1 MKRIIIILVI
11 FIAGINSSIAQQLPQ
26 FTQYMYNT
34 IAVNPAYAGSR
45 GVMSIVALGR
55 NQWVGFN
62 GGPETET
69 LSINSP
75 LRNERI
81 GLGLSLIN
89 DKAGYE
95 NFTYVYGDFSY
106 TINLNESVK
115 LAFGIKAGATY
126 YKLADELYNG
136 VEIGQDPYF
145 DERLDRWNPNIGA
158 GLLFHTDKW
167 YAGLSMPRFINHDV
181 NNQTDYA
188 ALEQVHY
195 YLIGGYVFD
204 LGQDVKF
211 KPSVLGKYTQGA
223 PISTDLTA
231 NFLFYEKLWLGASY
245 RANGKQAA
253 FGALV
258 DFQVTEQFRIGYT
271 YEVPTGEIRPY
282 TSGSQEI
289 LLMYEFRFTKKN
301 LKSPRYF

>member
-11 FIAGINSSIAQQLPQ
+11 FIAGINSSKAQQIPQ

-34 IAVNPAYAGSR
+34 ISVNPAYAGSR

-75 LRNERI
+75 LRNDKV

-95 NFTYVYGDFSY
+95 NFTYIYGDFSY

-126 YKLADELYNG
+126 YKLSDELYNG

-158 GLLFHTDKW
+158 GLLLHTDKW
-167 YAGLSMPRFINHDV
+167 YAGFSMPRFINHDV

-188 ALEQVHY
+188 ALEQLHY

-231 NFLFYEKLWLGASY
+231 NFLFYEKLWLGGSY

>member
-1 MKRIIIILVI
+1 MCCGAIGPKPFAFAPCHNYGKYHRIILVI
-11 FIAGINSSIAQQLPQ
+11 FIAGINSSKAQQLPQ

-34 IAVNPAYAGSR
+34 ISVNPAYAGSR

-75 LRNERI
+75 LRNDKV

-89 DKAGYE
+89 DKAGFE
-95 NFTYVYGDFSY
+95 NFTYIYGDFSY

-126 YKLADELYNG
+126 YKLSDELYNG

-158 GLLFHTDKW
+158 GLLLHTDKW
-167 YAGLSMPRFINHDV
+167 YAGF
-181 NNQTDYA
+181 
-188 ALEQVHY
+188 
-195 YLIGGYVFD
+195 
-204 LGQDVKF
+204 
-211 KPSVLGKYTQGA
+211 
-223 PISTDLTA
+223 
-231 NFLFYEKLWLGASY
+231 
-245 RANGKQAA
+245 
-253 FGALV
+253 
-258 DFQVTEQFRIGYT
+258 
-271 YEVPTGEIRPY
+271 
-282 TSGSQEI
+282 
-289 LLMYEFRFTKKN
+289 
-301 LKSPRYF
+301 